1 MKSNVISC
9 LALGVSM
16 LIPLLHA
23 EASAHPVS
31 VVAAARGQ
39 IGKTMGYEPAYQ
51 VLDYPNGDVP
61 IEVGVC
67 TDVVVRAL
75 RTSLAMD
82 LQKLVHE
89 DMRRNFARYPQN
101 WGLRGPDKNIDHRR
115 VPNIGRVSYVTC
127 QTVSRPVSAWWKW
140 RPARRCLCRGWR
152 VRVCR
157 LRYRMVKVT
166 SKCAIRHI
174 WRRWSIM
181 VWWRCALSIM
191 PVR

>member
-1 MKSNVISC
+1 
-9 LALGVSM
+9 M

-23 EASAHPVS
+23 EVPANPVS

-51 VLDYPNGDVP
+51 VIAYPNGDVP

-89 DMRRNFARYPQN
+89 DMKRNFARYPQN
-101 WGLRGPDKNIDHRR
+101 WGGVLPKN
-115 VPNIGRVSYVTC
+115 
-127 QTVSRPVSAWWKW
+127 
-140 RPARRCLCRGWR
+140 
-152 VRVCR
+152 
-157 LRYRMVKVT
+157 
-166 SKCAIRHI
+166 
-174 WRRWSIM
+174 
-181 VWWRCALSIM
+181 
-191 PVR
+191 

>member
-1 MKSNVISC
+1 
-9 LALGVSM
+9 M

-115 VPNIGRVSYVTC
+115 VPNLKAYFKRKGWELPVTKNPADYQAGDLVACSVPPNLPHIMVVSD
-127 QTVSRPVSAWWKW
+127 RKNAD
-140 RPARRCLCRGWR
+140 G
-152 VRVCR
+152 CR
-157 LRYRMVKVT
+157 LIIHNIGCGVQEEDCLFKFAITGHYRIPKTEGVAK
-166 SKCAIRHI
+166 
-174 WRRWSIM
+174 
-181 VWWRCALSIM
+181 
-191 PVR
+191 